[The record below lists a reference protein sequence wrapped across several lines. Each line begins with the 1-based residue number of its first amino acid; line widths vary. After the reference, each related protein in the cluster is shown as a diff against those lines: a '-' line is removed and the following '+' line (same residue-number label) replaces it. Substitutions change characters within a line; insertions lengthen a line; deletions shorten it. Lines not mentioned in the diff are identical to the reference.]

1 MMMRMTIAA
10 LALLAAAAPAAASSP
25 SAWAKE
31 RAAAK
36 HACEK
41 ASGLINARASAP
53 IAFSDRWH
61 MDAMLVSG
69 IWPQRHMKRKAA
81 TMLCLYDRR
90 TRHAAVEDAAAWSG
104 GGR

>member
-1 MMMRMTIAA
+1 MMMRITIAA
-10 LALLAAAAPAAASSP
+10 LALLAAAPAAASTP

-31 RAAAK
+31 RAAAAQ
-36 HACEK
+36 ACQK

-53 IAFSDRWH
+53 IAFPDRWH

-69 IWPQRHMKRKAA
+69 LWPQHHMKRKAA

-90 TRHAAVEDAAAWSG
+90 THHAAVEDAAAWSG
-104 GGR
+104 PK